1 MAFEWHRI
9 HKWEDNIESQA
20 TDAVF
25 DYVMEFYGVEEITN
39 LTQDQIDEVTAFRED
54 LNEYSPLQW
63 GFTNLVNHWESE
75 TWEEED
81 E

>member
-75 TWEEED
+75 TWEEVD